1 MVPPSNSSAA
11 TSEEATPEEAR
22 KVSDLEAALVTAEQA
37 GDGGKVSFLRTQ
49 LEQLCKEK
57 VALREEKNLLLR
69 AQQGGG
75 HCSLLPPSAHSCYLT
90 IGSILL
96 LTS

>member
-1 MVPPSNSSAA
+1 MSSQTQAEGVQQPTA
-11 TSEEATPEEAR
+11 DAAR
-22 KVSDLEAALVTAEQA
+22 KVSDLEASLIAAEQA
-37 GDGGKVSFLRTQ
+37 EDGRKVSFVRTQ
-49 LEQLCKEK
+49 LEQLYKEK
-57 VALREEKNLLLR
+57 VALRKKENLLLR

-75 HCSLLPPSAHSCYLT
+75 HCSPLPSSAHSCYLT